1 MNTEQ
6 FDAHI
11 QGPWVAVW
19 SDTYAAKLGIEGPTY
34 DARWWS
40 KDHIVSILVEEK
52 WAREWSAE
60 SKPCVED
67 EGLTVALLDVSHVD
81 DSEWDYG
88 QEYSS
93 TQGTNREMY
102 DATARLI
109 AAAPDLLA
117 EVKRLREENRVL
129 DEKLAQSEFALGGFR
144 REALLRRSIQIRQ
157 VSCDGGVVCV
167 TMKDEN
173 GHLYRYRA
181 PAVDTVVGYGVS
193 HLEPVSEQPEGM
205 GGGYVTGWTEQPTP
219 ESKPLRFDSHKV
231 EFIELM
237 PDEEVELE

>member
-1 MNTEQ
+1 MIDTEQ

-34 DARWWS
+34 DARGWAN
-40 KDHIVSILVEEK
+40 DYIVSILVAEE
-52 WAREWSAE
+52 WARQWSAGDT
-60 SKPCVED
+60 PRVDD
-67 EGLTVALLDVSHVD
+67 EGLTVACLDVSHVD

-117 EVKRLREENRVL
+117 EVKRLRE
-129 DEKLAQSEFALGGFR
+129 D
-144 REALLRRSIQIRQ
+144 LLTYQ
-157 VSCDGGVVCV
+157 
-167 TMKDEN
+167 
-173 GHLYRYRA
+173 
-181 PAVDTVVGYGVS
+181 P
-193 HLEPVSEQPEGM
+193 PEGFDWDDEHPRYSIEDWVLHLSSSTDLA
-205 GGGYVTGWTEQPTP
+205 GYWEWVNFQI
-219 ESKPLRFDSHKV
+219 D
-231 EFIELM
+231 IE
-237 PDEEVELE
+237 DEEEE